1 MIFYA
6 DTLFK
11 PKQIKEF
18 INQSNENLI
27 GVSDKVTDYNDD
39 KSEFIKIDKNS
50 YAKES
55 VNNSQTKKHFT
66 GLTFLKKDTV
76 KSFKNS

>member
-50 YAKES
+50 YAK
-55 VNNSQTKKHFT
+55 NQ
-66 GLTFLKKDTV
+66 LTIHKQ
-76 KSFKNS
+76 KNTLLVLLF